1 MVKPLAL
8 LLAAALLALTHE
20 QKYATPKE
28 AKAKMC
34 LRGIFQ
40 EGGDT
45 AGFIDCS
52 MVRRGVGVI
61 WLAAHIHLSAGRE
74 PPPQLPHPCSLFL
87 LDLLVGAAHHPTYN
101 AHPHVHCARPYAA
114 LGPPRAHTLYYP
126 SPSHQRRGAAAD
138 TSPARADAPSSPPS
152 HPVSAPH
159 HCVRCTF
166 EPPAL
171 ASPTPPGAPAEGE
184 VEVSVSEG
192 AGPRRG
198 PGYSCKDV
206 PTSSGNQVLL
216 TNYKNEHDVDFHLA
230 ENVVGSAVHK
240 STAAWGG
247 RGGGKYFVYR

>member
-1 MVKPLAL
+1 MVKPVAL

-28 AKAKMC
+28 AKAEMC

-101 AHPHVHCARPYAA
+101 AHPHVHRARPYAA
-114 LGPPRAHTLYYP
+114 LGPLRAHPLYKLHHTTNEAGPQHTPHLHAQTLRPHPRSTLSPPRTTAYAAHSNPPP
-126 SPSHQRRGAAAD
+126 SPPPPPQEHRLK
-138 TSPARADAPSSPPS
+138 ARS
-152 HPVSAPH
+152 
-159 HCVRCTF
+159 R
-166 EPPAL
+166 
-171 ASPTPPGAPAEGE
+171 
-184 VEVSVSEG
+184 
-192 AGPRRG
+192 
-198 PGYSCKDV
+198 
-206 PTSSGNQVLL
+206 
-216 TNYKNEHDVDFHLA
+216 
-230 ENVVGSAVHK
+230 
-240 STAAWGG
+240 
-247 RGGGKYFVYR
+247 